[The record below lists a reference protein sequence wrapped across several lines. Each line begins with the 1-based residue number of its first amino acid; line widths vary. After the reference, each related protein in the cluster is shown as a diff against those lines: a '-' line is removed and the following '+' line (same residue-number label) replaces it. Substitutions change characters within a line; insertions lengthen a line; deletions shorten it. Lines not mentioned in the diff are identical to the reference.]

1 VRRRRRGLRERFR
14 IGGVI
19 LSAVQDVLEEPELP
33 KSIRSRNEPVKN
45 NPHNVVICVLD
56 TGDFVVLS

>member
-1 VRRRRRGLRERFR
+1 
-14 IGGVI
+14 VI

-33 KSIRSRNEPVKN
+33 KSIRFRNEPVKN

>member
-1 VRRRRRGLRERFR
+1 M
-14 IGGVI
+14 I
-19 LSAVQDVLEEPELP
+19 LPAIQDVLEEHELS

-45 NPHNVVICVLD
+45 NPRNVVICVLD